1 MTDTNSP
8 SEEQSLED
16 ELVEA
21 VSDDTGL
28 CLREVIDEINVNK
41 AKAKQLEKDYLQVG
55 EMLIPDEDLRDEIMD
70 KLVEA
75 ETDLEELKQK
85 QIVQAVVEQKRKD
98 REAVL
103 MEKGIQECIRYLM
116 GISIKVKN
124 NLDDEY
130 HGLTHVQIKRV
141 ANDIKFGLLRKKA
154 LDERRFT

>member
-1 MTDTNSP
+1 MTDKNSP

-21 VSDDTGL
+21 ISDNDSL
-28 CLREVIDEINVNK
+28 CLREVIDGINSNK
-41 AKAKQLEKDYLQVG
+41 AKAEQLEKDYLSAGTEVQRNEV
-55 EMLIPDEDLRDEIMD
+55 MD
-70 KLVEA
+70 KLIQA

-85 QIVQAVVEQKRKD
+85 QIVQGVVEQKRKD

-103 MEKGIQECIRYLM
+103 IEKGIREVITYLM
-116 GISIKVKN
+116 SISIQVKN
-124 NLDDEY
+124 TPEDDY
-130 HGLTHVQIKRV
+130 HGLTHIQIKRV